1 MAGPME
7 ELRAPST
14 LHRCLRVGST
24 IDGKQITGE
33 PKADSAGKEVSKWQR
48 EWGSNGTSVISL
60 HMPLHLRPYGGRQ
73 GFRGTSSYKMH
84 QARAIRL
91 VELQPSHTM
100 WKTSVGVR
108 GT

>member
-33 PKADSAGKEVSKWQR
+33 PKADSTEKGNQKSVEMATRMGKQWYIRHFITYASSFEALWRKTGIQR
-48 EWGSNGTSVISL
+48 HFKL
-60 HMPLHLRPYGGRQ
+60 
-73 GFRGTSSYKMH
+73 
-84 QARAIRL
+84 
-91 VELQPSHTM
+91 
-100 WKTSVGVR
+100 
-108 GT
+108 